1 MLQGEGEPY
10 RAADLVTS
18 QSTQS
23 IPKLKGEDFTNMFKK
38 AEIEIYDLDLTE
50 DIITASPGDYKD
62 NDDDGDVIYPI

>member
-1 MLQGEGEPY
+1 MLQGQGEPPA
-10 RAADLVTS
+10 AADLFTT

-50 DIITASPGDYKD
+50 DIITASDPKD
-62 NDDDGDVIYPI
+62 NDDGGDVIYPF

>member
-1 MLQGEGEPY
+1 MCCRGRGEPY

-50 DIITASPGDYKD
+50 DIITASDKTD
-62 NDDDGDVIYPI
+62 NDNDGDVIYPF